1 MARAFHE
8 IMSTRFWDFYPESL
22 HAYRRTILDNIASR
36 RPYEKPEERND
47 RPYFL
52 SSRDGFKEKT
62 YVGNYDRITYG
73 YDLEEDDRIISV
85 IDVQG
90 PILRNGDLCSYG
102 SKEHKDIIMRAS
114 DDAHTIGFIIEMD
127 SPGGSAMAKFDYEMA
142 LNYARSKGKKI
153 VGHIDGMACSAG
165 YALMALCDEIYFTNP
180 HDTVGCIGTMCAMFT
195 NKDGDVNTIT
205 QERYAE
211 IYADGSPYKNKEYR
225 DAAEGNYD
233 GIKEELNKLCADFQQ
248 MVREHRPK
256 VTDDQLTGKTF
267 EAGDVEGT
275 MVDGQGDFNF
285 CINRVQQLAG
295 VSQKP
300 RGSSSGTS
308 RENRNPESIKE
319 EKQPDTQGTAS
330 AEQPASDKPESQ
342 TKKQATMAKS
352 YPFIQ
357 SAAQVNSL
365 VVEENGGFYMVET
378 MADNVEAFVMKAKQ
392 TESTLAAKLTEVEQL
407 NATIEQMKKDHAEA
421 LTNLKSEHEKEI
433 SSLKDAHEK
442 EISSLKET
450 QKKESENLSSKLAEA
465 EKSIE
470 QKDEEIK
477 ELSETAQQAPT
488 PQDPPKD
495 NNGGQESGQFQ
506 VKSVCGENMSWA
518 EKAEARRQRDAEIS
532 KAR

>member
-36 RPYEKPEERND
+36 RPYEKPDERTD

-52 SSRDGFKEKT
+52 SSRDGFTEKT
-62 YVGNYDRITYG
+62 YVGNYDRITYW

-102 SKEHKDIIMRAS
+102 SKEHKDIIMRA
-114 DDAHTIGFIIEMD
+114 
-127 SPGGSAMAKFDYEMA
+127 
-142 LNYARSKGKKI
+142 
-153 VGHIDGMACSAG
+153 
-165 YALMALCDEIYFTNP
+165 
-180 HDTVGCIGTMCAMFT
+180 CIGTMCAMLT
-195 NKDGDVNTIT
+195 NKDGDVNTVT

-225 DAAEGNYD
+225 DAAEGNYE

-248 MVREHRPK
+248 MVRERRPRM
-256 VTDDQLTGKTF
+256 TDDQLTGKTF
-267 EAGDVEGT
+267 EAGEVVGT

-285 CINRVQQLAG
+285 CVNRVQQLAG

-300 RGSSSGTS
+300 KGSSSGSS
-308 RENRNPESIKE
+308 REGRKPEGIKE
-319 EKQPDTQGTAS
+319 EKQPETQEHVS
-330 AEQPASDKPESQ
+330 VEQPAKDNPESQ
-342 TKKQATMAKS
+342 TQKQTTMAKS

-365 VVEENGGFYMVET
+365 VVEDNGGFYMVET

-421 LTNLKSEHEKEI
+421 LANLKAEYEKEI
-433 SSLKDAHEK
+433 FSLKEERKKEVDELNTRLDKSLKDIEK
-442 EISSLKET
+442 MET
-450 QKKESENLSSKLAEA
+450 
-465 EKSIE
+465 
-470 QKDEEIK
+470 EIK
-477 ELSETAQQAPT
+477 ELSETAQQEPT

-495 NNGGQESGQFQ
+495 NNSGQESGQFH

-518 EKAEARRQRDAEIS
+518 EKAEARRQRDVEIS